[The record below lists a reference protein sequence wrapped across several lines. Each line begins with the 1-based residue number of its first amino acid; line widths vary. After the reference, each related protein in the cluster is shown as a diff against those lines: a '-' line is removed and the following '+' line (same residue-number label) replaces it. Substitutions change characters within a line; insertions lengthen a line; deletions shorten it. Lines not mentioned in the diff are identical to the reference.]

1 MVKDL
6 NTVKKILKKRHSL
19 DWVRFSI
26 EDGID
31 SNFGDGQWNIFKVF
45 VQCKNTLTQDE
56 LNRVISTMKY
66 LGYGTVDLG
75 ETRTTMDSVEL
86 KYMFWGKYDWRYVGE
101 SWDDCTM

>member
-1 MVKDL
+1 MVQDL
-6 NTVKKILKKRHSL
+6 NVVKGILKKRHSL
-19 DWVRFSI
+19 DWVTFS
-26 EDGID
+26 ID

-45 VQCKNTLTQDE
+45 VQCENTLTQDE

-86 KYMFWGKYDWRYVGE
+86 KYMFWGKYDWRYVSE